1 MNTDN
6 IKKYC
11 ARLRLSY
18 IPNNLDQ
25 LIIDAQN
32 GKPTYGD
39 FLENVLREETKTRE
53 YKAYLN
59 RFKQAKLPPKYDLD
73 KYDFSH
79 STGVSERQLN
89 ELRQLA
95 WLNQAYNLILMGPSG
110 TGKTYIAS
118 GLVYDALKAGKKAY
132 MISMED
138 ILTCLRTKDISMSA
152 LTTYNKWLKA
162 DLLAIDDIMLFPVKK
177 EESASFFN
185 LVNSLHEKTSV
196 IITTNKAPTEWVQTL
211 NDEVLATAV
220 MSVVEIIKKKGYVNV
235 DFEDVKTVMKDSG
248 LALMGCGVG
257 KGQNRIDDA
266 IEAAINSP
274 LLNDFEVNTAQKVLL
289 NITVANNENGIEM
302 DDLNTLTNKIRD
314 ALGKFTMF
322 KRGIIWN
329 DDPDADDT
337 IRVTVVATGF
347 EYNKLNKITNVD
359 LGNLIILDNDYVFD
373 KKRVMDSEEG
383 RSLPATEGSVIQT
396 IGFNTQS
403 SHPVFDEQNKPVLLM
418 ENGEDFS
425 TLENIPAIRR
435 STRNEK

>member
-25 LIIDAQN
+25 LIVDAQN
-32 GKPTYGD
+32 GKPTYED

-59 RFKQAKLPPKYDLD
+59 RLKQAKLPPKYDLD
-73 KYDFSH
+73 EYDFSH
-79 STGVSERQLN
+79 STGVSERQLR

-118 GLVYDALKAGKKAY
+118 GLIYDALKAGKKAY

-177 EESASFFN
+177 EESASFF
-185 LVNSLHEKTSV
+185 EKTSV

-211 NDEVLATAV
+211 NDEVLATA
-220 MSVVEIIKKKGYVNV
+220 IIDRLLYRCEVIKLAGTSYRLENR
-235 DFEDVKTVMKDSG
+235 KTIFTSES
-248 LALMGCGVG
+248 AANG
-257 KGQNRIDDA
+257 KQLRR
-266 IEAAINSP
+266 AAS
-274 LLNDFEVNTAQKVLL
+274 T
-289 NITVANNENGIEM
+289 T
-302 DDLNTLTNKIRD
+302 
-314 ALGKFTMF
+314 
-322 KRGIIWN
+322 
-329 DDPDADDT
+329 
-337 IRVTVVATGF
+337 
-347 EYNKLNKITNVD
+347 
-359 LGNLIILDNDYVFD
+359 
-373 KKRVMDSEEG
+373 
-383 RSLPATEGSVIQT
+383 IQT
-396 IGFNTQS
+396 Q
-403 SHPVFDEQNKPVLLM
+403 Q
-418 ENGEDFS
+418 
-425 TLENIPAIRR
+425 
-435 STRNEK
+435 

>member
-25 LIIDAQN
+25 LIVDAQN
-32 GKPTYGD
+32 GKPTYED

-59 RFKQAKLPPKYDLD
+59 RLKQAKLPPKYDLD
-73 KYDFSH
+73 EYDFSH
-79 STGVSERQLN
+79 STGVSERQLR

-118 GLVYDALKAGKKAY
+118 GLIYDALKAGKKAY

-211 NDEVLATAV
+211 NDEVLATA
-220 MSVVEIIKKKGYVNV
+220 IIDRLLYRCEVIKLAGTSYRLENRKTIFTSEPAVN
-235 DFEDVKTVMKDSG
+235 
-248 LALMGCGVG
+248 G
-257 KGQNRIDDA
+257 KQPRK
-266 IEAAINSP
+266 AAS
-274 LLNDFEVNTAQKVLL
+274 T
-289 NITVANNENGIEM
+289 T
-302 DDLNTLTNKIRD
+302 
-314 ALGKFTMF
+314 
-322 KRGIIWN
+322 
-329 DDPDADDT
+329 
-337 IRVTVVATGF
+337 
-347 EYNKLNKITNVD
+347 
-359 LGNLIILDNDYVFD
+359 
-373 KKRVMDSEEG
+373 
-383 RSLPATEGSVIQT
+383 IQT
-396 IGFNTQS
+396 Q
-403 SHPVFDEQNKPVLLM
+403 Q
-418 ENGEDFS
+418 
-425 TLENIPAIRR
+425 
-435 STRNEK
+435 